1 MDRMQGWLKETAV
14 FMLVS
19 QMIFHF
25 MPGEKYE
32 KYARMLAAILVLA
45 QLCVPLLSLGKEGT
59 IQEFLQLT
67 ESGQQEQE
75 LFSQKLEELKTA
87 EEKAAQNDLQESVKE
102 RIFAA
107 AAAAGKTV
115 RRVELKDGRLRIAVS
130 PQTATKGEGGVE
142 VEGVQPVETPD
153 RAAGGQEP
161 LAEIFAR
168 ELGMSPEEVEVVEV
182 R

>member
-1 MDRMQGWLKETAV
+1 MDRVQGWLKETAV

-19 QMIFHF
+19 QMVFHF

-32 KYARMLAAILVLA
+32 KYARMLAAILVLT
-45 QLCVPLLSLGKEGT
+45 QICGPLLSLGKEGV
-59 IQEFLQLT
+59 IQDFVQVT

-75 LFSQKLEELKTA
+75 LFSNKLEELKSV
-87 EEKAAQNDLQESVKE
+87 EEEAAQNNLQESVKE

-115 RRVELKDGRLRIAVS
+115 RRVELKDGRIRIAVS
-130 PQTATKGEGGVE
+130 SQTGTQGEGGLE
-142 VEGVQPVETPD
+142 VEGVQPVEKTDPSV
-153 RAAGGQEP
+153 GGQEP
-161 LAEIFAR
+161 LSEIFAR
-168 ELGMSPEEVEVVEV
+168 ELGVSPEEVEVVEV